1 MIFKHMLIS
10 SGIFTLVQA
19 ESISIVE
26 GKIWLAHKV
35 QLYLKSFN
43 KMKC

>member
-1 MIFKHMLIS
+1 MIFKHVLIS
-10 SGIFTLVQA
+10 PGIFTLVQA
-19 ESISIVE
+19 DSMPIVE

-43 KMKC
+43 EMKC